1 MLNYVV
7 KRSFNK
13 EKGVK
18 IKYIMDYIK
27 HPLRKKPHDVIIHAG
42 IKKKVVKS
50 IRETFQGTHISS
62 LSIICREEK
71 KDIQRKIDAMNN
83 NLLNHYKQQMLS
95 FVNNNSIW
103 KTAVVSWEKK
113 S

>member
-1 MLNYVV
+1 
-7 KRSFNK
+7 
-13 EKGVK
+13 
-18 IKYIMDYIK
+18 
-27 HPLRKKPHDVIIHAG
+27 
-42 IKKKVVKS
+42 
-50 IRETFQGTHISS
+50 
-62 LSIICREEK
+62 
-71 KDIQRKIDAMNN
+71 MNN

>member
-1 MLNYVV
+1 MQVPKN
-7 KRSFNK
+7 
-13 EKGVK
+13 
-18 IKYIMDYIK
+18 
-27 HPLRKKPHDVIIHAG
+27 
-42 IKKKVVKS
+42 KVVMVE
-50 IRETFQGTHISS
+50 RETFQGTHISFS
-62 LSIICREEK
+62 SIICREEK